1 MLTWYHRWDEWVPEM
16 RLLKLNEAGFA
27 KRRALLEAQTKKNR
41 PAPPPSSESPAPAS
55 VKGKEP
61 KAPTGKKGE
70 SSRKRG
76 RDTGLDTV
84 GGSLLQV
91 C

>member
-1 MLTWYHRWDEWVPEM
+1 MVASGGLCVANGYRWDEWVPEM

-27 KRRALLEAQTKKNR
+27 KRRALLEAQSKKNR
-41 PAPPPSSESPAPAS
+41 GLASTATDSPAPSA
-55 VKGKEP
+55 KGKET
-61 KAPTGKKGE
+61 KATGKKGE
-70 SSRKRG
+70 VSRKRA

-84 GGSLLQV
+84 S